1 MAPRACSPRRCSSR
15 PSRGRGLSALLEA
28 IDARLAENNRT
39 LTIEVPAEAGALMHW
54 LHGNTEVLDRQTN
67 DAGATVY
74 RIRIGE
80 ALARPARRADEAGR
94 ARAAADLSHPAR
106 IARGPWPRPTAHPFP
121 PDWIAPGDEP
131 RWPS

>member
-1 MAPRACSPRRCSSR
+1 MAPRAARRPVLVSALT
-15 PSRGRGLSALLEA
+15 GQGIGALLEA
-28 IDARLAENNRT
+28 IDSRLAENNRT

-80 ALARPARRADEAGR
+80 ALRGRLAGQLKRAGLA
-94 ARAAADLSHPAR
+94 LPL
-106 IARGPWPRPTAHPFP
+106 
-121 PDWIAPGDEP
+121 
-131 RWPS
+131 